1 MQVEELLIAKGM
13 LQPSD
18 MERAA
23 ARRRERGGRITD
35 SLLALG
41 LIGLEQLH
49 ALHTAAPPP
58 APVSIEATGI
68 GTRSQL
74 RFLIKAIHIAGMD
87 TAPLLV
93 DMLKLPSGV
102 VSNLLQE
109 AIDRKLLEI
118 IGSDNSA
125 SIPILKYA
133 LTDRGRSWANE
144 ALEHSRYVG
153 PVPVP
158 LAAFTDQVLRQAISN
173 ERVDRERIT
182 RSFGDLVVSDQFVN
196 RVGPAINSGR
206 SILLYGPP
214 GNGKSS
220 VAKKIGRL
228 FSDIIYIPYC
238 IEVEGQIIRI
248 FDPSIH
254 QEVKKPDVTW
264 AQEVEIRRDEVDERW
279 VNCWRPVVITGGEL
293 TLDMLDL
300 QWSNSAKFYEAPL
313 HVKAP
318 GGTFVID
325 DFGRQ
330 LVRPHDMLNRWIIP
344 LENRIDYLKLYTG
357 KSFSLPFDELV
368 IFSTNLTPTDLMDL
382 AFLRRIPYKI
392 EVGAPTRGE
401 YQAIFERIARDHGMD
416 LPDDTVPSIIEE
428 LQGKKDLP
436 LGCYQPSFIVEQ
448 VIASCRFDRR
458 APQFSKELVGD
469 ALSNLFT
476 SASEGNAAAHRR
488 ATANGSE
495 HH

>member
-1 MQVEELLIAKGM
+1 M
-13 LQPSD
+13 
-18 MERAA
+18 
-23 ARRRERGGRITD
+23 
-35 SLLALG
+35 
-41 LIGLEQLH
+41 
-49 ALHTAAPPP
+49 
-58 APVSIEATGI
+58 
-68 GTRSQL
+68 
-74 RFLIKAIHIAGMD
+74 
-87 TAPLLV
+87 
-93 DMLKLPSGV
+93 
-102 VSNLLQE
+102 
-109 AIDRKLLEI
+109 
-118 IGSDNSA
+118 
-125 SIPILKYA
+125 
-133 LTDRGRSWANE
+133 
-144 ALEHSRYVG
+144 
-153 PVPVP
+153 
-158 LAAFTDQVLRQAISN
+158 
-173 ERVDRERIT
+173 
-182 RSFGDLVVSDQFVN
+182 
-196 RVGPAINSGR
+196 
-206 SILLYGPP
+206 
-214 GNGKSS
+214 
-220 VAKKIGRL
+220 
-228 FSDIIYIPYC
+228 
-238 IEVEGQIIRI
+238 
-248 FDPSIH
+248 
-254 QEVKKPDVTW
+254 TW

-313 HVKAP
+313 HVKAL

-368 IFSTNLTPTDLMDL
+368 IFSTNLTPTDLMDP